1 VIRLRPPDWQWN
13 FFENGNLALDRHEVV
28 VELPL
33 DSRPTV
39 SASAQ
44 LKRARPARRMRA
56 VPSPKQVEQARRA
69 RRRRAA
75 GHQRARRVALLLGA
89 SAAVGITLLL
99 TAFGSESSTRLPAAP
114 APAQRLLPSGPP
126 RPQVVA
132 LRDTL
137 RIQMPIS
144 QTRITAIG
152 YHGVSNGALALEPV
166 GRQANE
172 GALARLV
179 RRIAGTGDS
188 GISYYQLGG
197 EGPETAVLDVGAAPG
212 TDVYSPVDGTVVGIT
227 SFVVSGHRLGSR
239 IDIQPSSAPSLVV
252 SLSHLRSDPTL
263 TVGAA
268 VSAATSKIG
277 TVLDFSR
284 VERQSLARYT
294 QDAGNHVSLEVHPA
308 ATLAIP

>member
-1 VIRLRPPDWQWN
+1 
-13 FFENGNLALDRHEVV
+13 LALDRRADV
-28 VELPL
+28 VELVL

-39 SASAQ
+39 SRSAQ
-44 LKRARPARRMRA
+44 LKRARPAGGVRA
-56 VPSPKQVEQARRA
+56 VPPPKAVEQARRA
-69 RRRRAA
+69 RRRRAV
-75 GHQRARRVALLLGA
+75 GHARAKRVALLLAA
-89 SAAVGITLLL
+89 SAAIGLTLLMS
-99 TAFGSESSTRLPAAP
+99 AFGSSSTTQVKTAP

-144 QTRITAIG
+144 QTRVTAVG
-152 YHGVSNGALALEPV
+152 YHGADNGALPLEPV

-188 GISYYQLGG
+188 GIAYYQLGG
-197 EGPETAVLDVGAAPG
+197 EGPETAVLNVGAAPG

-227 SFVVSGHRLGSR
+227 GYVVSGRRLGSR
-239 IDIQPSSAPSLVV
+239 IDIQPASAPSLVV
-252 SLSHLRSDPTL
+252 SLTHLRSDPTL

-268 VSAATSKIG
+268 VSGATSKIG

-294 QDAGNHVSLEVHPA
+294 QDAGNHVSLELHPA
-308 ATLAIP
+308 ATLAVP